1 MSRNYKSLIIILKI
15 LNKLKNKE
23 EMEFFINNLN
33 EKNREYIC
41 EIIFNLLYNVNNLN
55 LSKHKI
61 SKIKKIIKPIR
72 KDFMSLAEKNVCSN
86 IKHRIIKKQNGKGI
100 FSTLFG
106 ILIPSLISSFITKK

>member
-1 MSRNYKSLIIILKI
+1 MSRNYKSLIIILKN
-15 LNKLKNKE
+15 LKKLNKE

>member
-15 LNKLKNKE
+15 LRKLNKE

-61 SKIKKIIKPIR
+61 SKIKKNYKTNKKRFYEFSR
-72 KDFMSLAEKNVCSN
+72 KKCL
-86 IKHRIIKKQNGKGI
+86 
-100 FSTLFG
+100 
-106 ILIPSLISSFITKK
+106 